1 MAIIIEGNVFDG
13 HTFHGPFGDVEAAI
27 EWAEQNLRNVD
38 WLVASLC
45 NRPNPFDALRDVEA
59 WITGEGDGAELLNER
74 DILERVREALTSAS
88 DLESLEPQA

>member
-1 MAIIIEGNVFDG
+1 M
-13 HTFHGPFGDVEAAI
+13 EAAI

-59 WITGEGDGAELLNER
+59 WITGTAYGECLNRR

-88 DLESLEPQA
+88 DLESLEPQATALDPWR